1 MPTESAP
8 AAPAPRRR
16 TGLGLTP
23 GERRSFTVLT
33 TSKFVGNMGLR
44 LVYPFNSDIAAGLGT
59 SLTSVGAVLGTAEL
73 TGLASGA
80 IGRDL
85 DRGRYRRWALAGIS
99 AVAVGGLLMGVGGT
113 LWALGIGFAAVVF
126 GVATVTTSAHT
137 WIGAHVP
144 AGARGRAMGVYE
156 TSWAF
161 ALLVGA
167 PIAGALIAWWAWWTP
182 FTLIGL
188 VAVAVAAAVAR
199 HVPPPPAPAT
209 AGHGAGAGAGHA
221 EAPGVPGAGPGGAR
235 RAVMGAVRS
244 FGVDAWCVFATSQLL
259 TIGAVMSFATYGA
272 WLKDRHGFSTGSVA
286 ALTLALGGVELLGSG
301 GVAVFGDR
309 AGLRRSVVGGSL
321 VMAVAAVG
329 MALAVSGSTP
339 LAVATTVVL
348 FLGFEFAF
356 VANLTLVSGT
366 GGAARGVF
374 VGLNHT
380 FTTAWR
386 GIAAAAGTAI
396 YERWSML
403 PVTVATVAMAI
414 AASVAAAAGRPR
426 PAVTAGSDAGPSS
439 GSDAAG

>member
-1 MPTESAP
+1 MPSDHDVTDPP
-8 AAPAPRRR
+8 ARPA
-16 TGLGLTP
+16 GALGLTP
-23 GERRSFTVLT
+23 GQRRTFTVLT

-85 DRGRYRRWALAGIS
+85 DRGRYRRWAMIGIA
-99 AVAVGGLLMGVGGT
+99 AVAVGGLLMGVGGG

-126 GVATVTTSAHT
+126 GVATVTTAAHT
-137 WIGAHVP
+137 WIGTNVA
-144 AGARGRAMGVYE
+144 AGARGRVMGLYE

-161 ALLVGA
+161 ALLIGA
-167 PIAGALIAWWAWWTP
+167 PVAGALIAWWAWWTP
-182 FTLIGL
+182 FALIGL
-188 VAVAVAAAVAR
+188 VAIGVGVAVAR
-199 HVPPPPAPAT
+199 HVPPPAT
-209 AGHGAGAGAGHA
+209 PAGAGHA
-221 EAPGVPGAGPGGAR
+221 DAHGAHGAHGAGGAR
-235 RAVMGAVRS
+235 RAVMRAVRS
-244 FGVDAWCVFATSQLL
+244 FGADAWCVFATSQLL
-259 TIGAVMSFATYGA
+259 TIGAVISFSTYGA
-272 WLKDRHGFSTGSVA
+272 WLKDRHGFSTASVA

-321 VMAVAAVG
+321 VMAVAAAG
-329 MALAVSGSTP
+329 MALAVTGSTP
-339 LAVATTVVL
+339 LAVGATVVL

-396 YERWSML
+396 YERWSMG
-403 PVTVATVAMAI
+403 PVAVATVAMAI
-414 AASVAAAAGRPR
+414 GASLAAAAGRPR
-426 PAVTAGSDAGPSS
+426 PAASAGSDPAV
-439 GSDAAG
+439 